1 MFCIYN
7 PHKCK
12 QSNYEK
18 KADSNAQKMYNALTM
33 YARVTLLAKGYNNRH
48 QSYSKNSHRKIH
60 LLIKA
65 EYSPIE
71 RMRLILPNFLKRN
84 CILTLSG
91 IVGNPVIS
99 GVMKYKC

>member
-1 MFCIYN
+1 MIIDINHILKTIFT
-7 PHKCK
+7 
-12 QSNYEK
+12 EK
-18 KADSNAQKMYNALTM
+18 T
-33 YARVTLLAKGYNNRH
+33 
-48 QSYSKNSHRKIH
+48 H

-65 EYSPIE
+65 EYSPTE
-71 RMRLILPNFLKRN
+71 RMRVTLPNFLKRN